1 MLEEECDYVVKRL
14 VCASND
20 TKYLIISLN
29 FHYKRY
35 KLSVFCWIMNNYL
48 YLSPWTRENNHGK
61 IKSDKNRSSRTR
73 PEQQVVGR

>member
-20 TKYLIISLN
+20 AKYLIKTSI

-48 YLSPWTRENNHGK
+48 YFSP
-61 IKSDKNRSSRTR
+61 
-73 PEQQVVGR
+73 

>member
-20 TKYLIISLN
+20 AKCLTKSSN
-29 FHYKRY
+29 FHYKWY

-48 YLSPWTRENNHGK
+48 YLCPRTRENYHGK
-61 IKSDKNRSSRTR
+61 IKSDKNRSGRTR